1 VTASDVLIMALKVV
15 AILAGAFVLNLLA
28 RRSINHL
35 VHRLIDERETREAER
50 EREERLQGGDAE
62 RKASRLAW
70 LAERNERAKQ
80 RAGALGAVLRSAATI
95 IILTIAI
102 IMVLG
107 ELNISLGPLIAGAGV
122 VGIALGFG
130 AQSLVRDFLSGIFIV
145 AEDQYGV
152 GDIVDVGEASGVVEE
167 VTLRVT
173 RLRDVEGTLWHVP
186 NGQIMRV
193 GNKSQLWA
201 RVVLDIEV
209 AYDTEIAKASTV
221 IKRVADEVWHEESDV
236 APILEEPELWG
247 VENFGP
253 SGIAIRLAVKTE
265 PGSQWATSRLLRAR
279 LKRAFD
285 QEGIEIPFPQR
296 TIWIRGGGETDVP
309 GELGDSQHA
318 SEEERE
324 AK

>member
-1 VTASDVLIMALKVV
+1 VTASDVLVMALKVV

-28 RRSINHL
+28 QRSINHL
-35 VHRLIDERETREAER
+35 VHRLIDERETREA

-80 RAGALGAVLRSAATI
+80 RAGALGAMLRSAATI
-95 IILTIAI
+95 IIFTIAI

-107 ELNISLGPLIAGAGV
+107 ELNISLGPLIAGAGI

-193 GNKSQLWA
+193 GNKS
-201 RVVLDIEV
+201 
-209 AYDTEIAKASTV
+209 
-221 IKRVADEVWHEESDV
+221 
-236 APILEEPELWG
+236 
-247 VENFGP
+247 
-253 SGIAIRLAVKTE
+253 
-265 PGSQWATSRLLRAR
+265 
-279 LKRAFD
+279 
-285 QEGIEIPFPQR
+285 
-296 TIWIRGGGETDVP
+296 
-309 GELGDSQHA
+309 
-318 SEEERE
+318 
-324 AK
+324 